1 MNIIIFAGGAGTRL
15 WPLSRKATP
24 KQFEPL
30 FEGKSTLQLAIDRV
44 RSFGMNHIYISTNE
58 RYLDVIKKQVPDIPV
73 GNIFLEPAKRDL
85 AAAIGLTLMRFKR
98 QGVSGII
105 SMLWSDHMMD
115 NPTKFVDALKQAEE
129 LITQDP
135 NRFVFLGEKPRFAN
149 NNLGWIHIGEK
160 KIGNEYVFL
169 DWKYRPDISDC
180 QTMFES
186 GDWMWNPGYFVFD
199 IDFVLDLYKKH
210 QSSMF
215 NSLLEMIDNEE
226 KIKEEYPKLQSISFD
241 NAIVEKVSQSQ
252 AVVLKVDLGW
262 SDPGTLYA
270 LKELLANS
278 PEENV
283 IQGKVVTLDTKDAF
297 IYNEEESKIVT
308 TVGIDGLIVVNTKD
322 AMLVCHK
329 DHVPNIKKLLDEVEK
344 KGYVDYL

>member
-30 FEGKSTLQLAIDRV
+30 FEGKSTLQLAIERI
-44 RSFGMNHIYISTNE
+44 RSFGMNQIYVSTNE
-58 RYLDVIKKQVPDIPV
+58 RYVDIIKKQVPDISIS
-73 GNIFLEPAKRDL
+73 NIFSEPAKRDL
-85 AAAIGLTLMRFKR
+85 AAAIGLTLMRLKK
-98 QGVSGII
+98 QGISGTTA
-105 SMLWSDHMMD
+105 MLWSDHMMD
-115 NPTKFVDALKQAEE
+115 SPNKFVDALKQAEA
-129 LITQDP
+129 LITEDP
-135 NRFVFLGEKPRFAN
+135 NRFIFLGEKPRFAN
-149 NNLGWIHIGEK
+149 HNLGWIHIGEK
-160 KIGNEYVFL
+160 KIDNQYTFL
-169 DWKYRPDISDC
+169 GWKYRPEISAC
-180 QTMFES
+180 QKMFKS

-199 IDFVLDLYKKH
+199 IDFVLELYKKH
-210 QSSMF
+210 QSDMF
-215 NSLLEMIDNEE
+215 TSLEEMVDNEE
-226 KIKEEYPKLQSISFD
+226 KIKKEYPKLQSISFD

-252 AVVLKVDLGW
+252 AIVLKVDLGW

-283 IQGKVVTLDTKDAF
+283 THGKVVTLDTKDAF
-297 IYNEEESKIVT
+297 IYNEEEGKIVT

-344 KGYVDYL
+344 KGYADYL